1 MKFFR
6 PTEDTR
12 FRIDYA
18 WFEKN
23 GQDINVL
30 LQKYLTPEQL
40 ESLVRDESEVMLDS
54 VDEETGEVHRMTRAM
69 YLVRATYA
77 HDPGFLNPR
86 LPIAELAFRIFIVN
100 GNQPLTASELAMR
113 IGRRPAEVLAQLGG
127 RVVYNGIRPILT

>member
-12 FRIDYA
+12 FHIDYS

-40 ESLVRDESEVMLDS
+40 ESLVRDEAEITLDS

-77 HDPGFLNPR
+77 RDPGFLNPR
-86 LPIAELAFRIFIVN
+86 LPVAELAFRFFIVN